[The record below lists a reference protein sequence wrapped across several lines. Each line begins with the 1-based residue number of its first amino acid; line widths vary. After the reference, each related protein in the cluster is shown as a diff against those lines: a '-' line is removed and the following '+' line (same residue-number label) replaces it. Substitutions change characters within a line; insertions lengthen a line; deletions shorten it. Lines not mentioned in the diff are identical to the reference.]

1 MKFSMSGKGEKKHSR
16 KEGKGSEEKK
26 FTSERVGHPKKIHKG
41 RLGFFKKNKQ
51 SHKQGVESEK
61 KTRDVSLCGL
71 AIYIKR
77 YLKAK

>member
-1 MKFSMSGKGEKKHSR
+1 VREWD
-16 KEGKGSEEKK
+16 
-26 FTSERVGHPKKIHKG
+26 TKKIHKG
-41 RLGFFKKNKQ
+41 RLGFFLKNKQ

-61 KTRDVSLCGL
+61 KTRDVPLCGL